1 VIFGRVPTAEAAGA
15 TLAHALHAGDRA
27 LKKGRILDADDVA
40 ELLAAGIA
48 DVVAARLEPGELDE
62 DAAAAAV
69 ASALAGEHVRAAD
82 STTGRANLFAEAG
95 GLVAI
100 DAAAIHAVNAHDDAI
115 TCATLAP
122 LAPVRRGDMLAT
134 IKIIPFATGRAVV
147 AAAAAAG
154 RGAIAIRPWRGIRAA
169 LLMTRGAHDLARVA
183 EVQRARVASV
193 GGALVAERVTEHEAA
208 AVAAALRELLDH
220 ELGLDLV
227 LMLGAS
233 AVMDDGDVIPAA
245 IRAVGGE
252 IERIGM
258 PVDPG
263 NLLVLGHAD
272 ATSIIG
278 VPGCARSPKRSGFD
292 FVLERIAAGVPVGR
306 AELAHMGVGGLLDDI
321 ADRPAPRASKFAA
334 IVLAAGRS
342 TRMGDNKLLALLDG
356 RPLVRHAVEAALG
369 SAARPVV
376 VVTGN
381 DADAVRAALN
391 GLDVRFV
398 HNADFAAGMATSL
411 AAGIANLDS
420 EIDGALICLGDM
432 PRVRAVHL
440 DAIVAAAADGVHI
453 VVPTHERKRGN
464 PVLLHRAV
472 FADVL
477 ALRGDVG
484 ARSLIERHADRVR
497 AVAIDDPAVLL
508 DVDTG
513 AQLAALRP
521 SDSTNHA

>member
-1 VIFGRVPTAEAAGA
+1 VRFGSVPTAEAAGA

-27 LKKGRILDADDVA
+27 LKKGRILDAADIAD
-40 ELLAAGIA
+40 LLAAGVT
-48 DVVAARLEPGELDE
+48 DVIAARLEPGELDE

-69 ASALAGEHVRAAD
+69 ASALAGAHARAAD
-82 STTGRANLFAEAG
+82 STTGRANVFADAG
-95 GLVAI
+95 GVLAI
-100 DAAAIHAVNAHDDAI
+100 DEAAVHALNAHSDAI

-122 LAPVRRGDMLAT
+122 FAPVRRGDMIAT
-134 IKIIPFATGRAVV
+134 IKVIPFAIAREIVG
-147 AAAAAAG
+147 AAADAG
-154 RGAIAIRPWRGIRAA
+154 RGAVAIRPWRGVRAA
-169 LLMTRGAHDLARVA
+169 LLMTRGNHDLARIA
-183 EVQRARVASV
+183 DVQRTRIANV
-193 GGALVAERVTEHEAA
+193 GGALVAERVTDHETA
-208 AVAAALRELLDH
+208 AVTAALRELL
-220 ELGLDLV
+220 GFDLV

-245 IRAVGGE
+245 IRAAGGE
-252 IERIGM
+252 VERVGM

-263 NLLVLGHAD
+263 NLLVLGRAG
-272 ATSIIG
+272 ATPIIG

-306 AELAHMGVGGLLDDI
+306 GELARMGVGGLLEDI
-321 ADRPAPRASKFAA
+321 AERPAPRASKIAA
-334 IVLAAGRS
+334 IVLAAGTS
-342 TRMGDNKLLALLDG
+342 SRMGNHKLLAMLDG

-369 SAARPVV
+369 SAARPVI
-376 VVTGN
+376 VVTGHG
-381 DADAVRAALN
+381 ADAVRAALH

-398 HNADFAAGMATSL
+398 HNADFASGMASSL
-411 AAGIANLDS
+411 ATGISSLGS

-432 PRVRAVHL
+432 PRVRAAHL
-440 DAIVAAAADGVHI
+440 DAIAAGATDGIHI

-464 PVLLHRAV
+464 PVLLRRAV
-472 FADVL
+472 FAEVL

-497 AVAIDDPAVLL
+497 TVAIDDPGVLL

-513 AQLAALRP
+513 AQLAALGP

>member
-1 VIFGRVPTAEAAGA
+1 VRFGRVPTAEAAGA

-27 LKKGRILDADDVA
+27 LKKGRILDAADVA
-40 ELLAAGIA
+40 QLLAAGIV
-48 DVVAARLEPGELDE
+48 DVIAARLEPGELDE

-69 ASALAGEHVRAAD
+69 ASALAGEHARAAD
-82 STTGRANLFAEAG
+82 STTGRANVFADAG

-100 DAAAIHAVNAHDDAI
+100 DEAAIHALNAHSDAI

-122 LAPVRRGDMLAT
+122 LAPVHRGDMIAT
-134 IKIIPFATGRAVV
+134 VKIIPFAIGREIV
-147 AAAAAAG
+147 AEAAAAG
-154 RGAIAIRPWRGIRAA
+154 RGAVAIRPWRGVRAA
-169 LLMTRGAHDLARVA
+169 LLMTRGTHDLARVA
-183 EVQRARVASV
+183 DVQRTRIANV
-193 GGALVAERVTEHEAA
+193 GGALVAERATEHETA
-208 AVAAALRELLDH
+208 AVTAALRELI
-220 ELGLDLV
+220 GFDLV
-227 LMLGAS
+227 LILGAS

-252 IERIGM
+252 VERIGM

-263 NLLVLGHAD
+263 NLLVLGRAGR
-272 ATSIIG
+272 AQIIG

-306 AELAHMGVGGLLDDI
+306 SEIARMGVGGLLEDI
-321 ADRPAPRASKFAA
+321 AERPAPRASKIAA
-334 IVLAAGRS
+334 IVLAAGTS
-342 TRMGDNKLLALLDG
+342 TRMGDHKLLAELDG
-356 RPLVRHAVEAALG
+356 RPLIRHAVEAALG

-381 DADAVRAALN
+381 GADGVRAALR

-411 AAGIANLDS
+411 ATGVAALGS

-432 PRVRAVHL
+432 PRVAAAHL
-440 DAIVAAAADGVHI
+440 DQIIAAATDGVHI

-464 PVLLHRAV
+464 PVLLRRAV
-472 FADVL
+472 FAEVL
-477 ALRGDVG
+477 ELRGDVG

-497 AVAIDDPAVLL
+497 TVAIDDPAVVL
-508 DVDTG
+508 DVDT
-513 AQLAALRP
+513 AEQLAALRP
-521 SDSTNHA
+521 ADSTNHA